1 MTPPKMARQAP
12 PDRHAPPRLMAI
24 DPGSRRT
31 GVAVSDELGL
41 FAHPRPAITSTGT
54 ERLVAAVR
62 ALVDQEQV
70 DEVIVGLPLS
80 MSGADSAQTAEVRDL
95 VARLRRALP
104 IPVTPWDERL
114 SSVQAGRDVRDRAR
128 SGALDSAAAAV
139 VLQSV
144 LDARRARVDTE

>member
-1 MTPPKMARQAP
+1 
-12 PDRHAPPRLMAI
+12 MAI

-41 FAHPRPAITSTGT
+41 FAHPRPAITATGAD
-54 ERLVAAVR
+54 RLVAAVR
-62 ALVDQEQV
+62 ALVEQEQV

-95 VARLRRALP
+95 VLRLRRALTV
-104 IPVTPWDERL
+104 PVTPWDERL
-114 SSVQAGRDVRDRAR
+114 SSVQAGRDVRDRTR

-144 LDARRARVDTE
+144 LDARRARVGAE